1 MADPTTTPEPEPQ
14 PGVMNDLT
22 EWEFQRRFGPWQ
34 PETPAGVLDLLRE
47 APFVWWVAGGWSLE
61 LGDAPARRHEDVDVV
76 VLRRDL
82 DAVRDQLADW
92 HIWENDSG
100 WLRAL
105 LPGAPAHDRPEQWWV
120 RRDAWSPWIMDML
133 ITPTDGDDWLFKKD
147 HRVRRPLGELVRL
160 GSDGVPYQVPEV
172 GLLYKAFL
180 DRPKDVGDLERC
192 WPVLDEA
199 ARAWLR
205 EAVALAL
212 PGSSWVD
219 RVAAL
224 PG

>member
-1 MADPTTTPEPEPQ
+1 MAA
-14 PGVMNDLT
+14 VLNDLT
-22 EWEFQRRFGPWQ
+22 EWEFQRRYGPWQ
-34 PETPAGVLDLLRE
+34 PETPAGVLDLLGE

-160 GSDGVPYQVPEV
+160 GARRGALPGAGGRAALQGVP
-172 GLLYKAFL
+172 
-180 DRPKDVGDLERC
+180 RPAEGRRRPGRC
-192 WPVLDEA
+192 WPMLDEA

-219 RVAAL
+219 RLAAL
-224 PG
+224 PD